1 MKLVRFGEK
10 GREKPGILDGNGA
23 LRDASE
29 WVADW
34 SGATLADDAPA
45 RVAAKMESLP
55 RVSASPPPRLGA
67 PLSGVGKIVGIGLNY
82 RAHAAEAGLE
92 APTEPII
99 FLKATSALSGPHDDL
114 LLPRGSEQTDWEV
127 ELAVVI
133 GKGGRYIAQ
142 ADALAHVA
150 GYCIANDVSE
160 RDYQLLR
167 GTQWSKGK
175 SADTFAPLGPW
186 LVTRDEVPDPQNLDL
201 ELSLNG
207 ERMQAGNS
215 ADMIFSVAELIAAV
229 STYMSWQPGDV
240 MITGTPPGV
249 GYGMK
254 PPRYLRPGDALSL
267 RIDGLGEQAVRV
279 IGG

>member
-10 GREKPGILDGNGA
+10 GREKPGILDGDGA

-34 SGATLADDAPA
+34 NGATLADGSPA
-45 RVAAKMESLP
+45 RMAAKMESLP

-142 ADALAHVA
+142 ANALAHVA

-186 LVTRDEVPDPQNLDL
+186 LVTRDEVPDPQNLNL

-229 STYMSWQPGDV
+229 STYMSWQPGDL